1 MVVVN
6 KWDLL
11 QKETNTMADFRRRI
25 ARELTFMSYA
35 PSVFISVKDHQ
46 RVDQVLGMAR
56 VVSENRAMRIPTG
69 KLNSL
74 ISDAIMMKMPPAD
87 KGRRMKVYYVSQ
99 VGVKPPLFS
108 FKINDRKLVH
118 FSYSRYLE
126 NKIRE
131 AFGFDGT
138 SIKFVFREK
147 GEKEDV

>member
-1 MVVVN
+1 MLFRSDVKEGITEQDKKIAGLAHESGKGIVVVVN

-99 VGVKPPLFS
+99 VGVKPQ
-108 FKINDRKLVH
+108 IGRAHV
-118 FSYSRYLE
+118 
-126 NKIRE
+126 
-131 AFGFDGT
+131 
-138 SIKFVFREK
+138 
-147 GEKEDV
+147 